1 MRNINN
7 EIEMKHI
14 QMRAIH
20 ILASDLLSEG
30 KLEHAMKWIEMW
42 EDILHD
48 VEILKLVKENTS
60 IVQISIQDVCLN

>member
-7 EIEMKHI
+7 EIEMKHT

-42 EDILHD
+42 EDILRD
-48 VEILKLVKENTS
+48 MEILKLVKENTS

>member
-7 EIEMKHI
+7 EIEMKHT

-20 ILASDLLSEG
+20 IFASDLLSEG
-30 KLEHAMKWIEMW
+30 KLEAAMKWIEMW
-42 EDILHD
+42 EDILRD